1 MISLPFE
8 FLSFCLFSLRYT
20 LSVLWSLLPSKFQV
34 LLRYL
39 CFLLSSFCYF
49 LLFPSTFCSL
59 LLGPITLLSVSL
71 SLLSSPSHATYPV
84 KRRSEVPPR
93 GYSSVSDTPPASLPP
108 PPPPPQPLSKSA
120 ILRDLIYLA
129 KLCPVKIVPCLS
141 THSCSE
147 PRALIVIPRTQ
158 SSPSLPSRHQRLSI
172 IIAL

>member
-20 LSVLWSLLPSKFQV
+20 LSVLWPLLLSKFQV

-39 CFLLSSFCYF
+39 CSLLSSFCCS

-93 GYSSVSDTPPASLPP
+93 GYSSVSDTPPASPP
-108 PPPPPQPLSKSA
+108 PPPRPLSKSS